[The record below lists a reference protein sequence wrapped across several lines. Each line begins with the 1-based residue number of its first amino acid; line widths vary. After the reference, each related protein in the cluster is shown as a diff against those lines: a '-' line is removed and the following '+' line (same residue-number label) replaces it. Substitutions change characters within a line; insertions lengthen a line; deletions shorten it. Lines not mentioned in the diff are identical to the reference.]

1 MQKACKIRILAG
13 EQSSHH
19 AGLLR
24 KSFEATWKMGKYY
37 GANGEFLG
45 ENGREL
51 GENFVRTFT
60 NFDRGTVDF
69 RHMGVQVSRINTKVY
84 GFGDLSILT
93 YQIIFLIKPSA
104 LPCPPLALL
113 TLTI

>member
-1 MQKACKIRILAG
+1 
-13 EQSSHH
+13 
-19 AGLLR
+19 
-24 KSFEATWKMGKYY
+24 MGKYY

-84 GFGDLSILT
+84 GSESFGDLSIHTQHSIKYLL
-93 YQIIFLIKPSA
+93 ILIKPSA

-113 TLTI
+113 TLPN